1 MPRKTTFKYKPSDL
15 LQRLSLSSF
24 AFLGAEARQK
34 IDELME
40 LVSFDRPAYERQHN
54 ANVRWFV
61 LPDDEKI
68 AATHRMTVC
77 RAVYWLMEEASGLSQ
92 QQAINDLLTRG
103 EMSRRASGLRTDR
116 HQALR
121 ALSLRPG
128 FLGLRTVQV
137 WIEKIEGVP
146 EGYDQ
151 LVALVPAH
159 VLESKNSFLDA
170 LAQDT
175 LAQQREQNHA

>member
-1 MPRKTTFKYKPSDL
+1 MPRKTFKYKPADL
-15 LQRLSLSSF
+15 LQRLRLSSF
-24 AFLGAEARQK
+24 AFLGKEARQK

-40 LVSFDRPAYERQHN
+40 LVSFDRLAYERQHN

-61 LPDDEKI
+61 LPDDEKV
-68 AATHRMTVC
+68 AASHRVTVC
-77 RAVYWLMEEASGLSQ
+77 LAVYHLMEEAGLSQ

-103 EMSRRASGLRTDR
+103 ELSRRASGLRTDR

-137 WIEKIEGVP
+137 WIDKIDGVP
-146 EGYDQ
+146 EGYEQ
-151 LVALVPAH
+151 LLALVPAH
-159 VLESKNSFLDA
+159 VLESNNSFLDA

-175 LAQQREQNHA
+175 LAQQKEQNHA